1 MQEQNYAYVQLRNPI
16 KIIFLLRRGEF
27 SNLAFFTET
36 KPSRKK
42 KDRLL
47 V

>member
-16 KIIFLLRRGEF
+16 KFIFLLRRGEF
-27 SNLAFFTET
+27 SNIAFFTET

-42 KDRLL
+42 KTGY
-47 V
+47 